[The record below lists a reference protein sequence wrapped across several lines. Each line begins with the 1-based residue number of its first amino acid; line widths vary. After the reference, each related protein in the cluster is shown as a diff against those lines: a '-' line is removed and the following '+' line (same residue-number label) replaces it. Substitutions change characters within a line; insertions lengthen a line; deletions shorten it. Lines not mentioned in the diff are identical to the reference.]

1 MQILNINNIKKNEG
15 VIYYRRQYSAD
26 AEVELPNQVENL
38 PITFTIETGPLGN
51 KEFELEF
58 DSSKLNYPLLP
69 IRKALKE
76 FILCKDENG
85 ELPL

>member
-1 MQILNINNIKKNEG
+1 MQILELKNLQKSEG

-26 AEVELPNQVENL
+26 AQVELPDQTESL
-38 PITFTIETGPLGN
+38 PISFTIETGPLGN

-58 DSSKLNYPLLP
+58 DSGMINYPLLP
-69 IRKALKE
+69 IRRALKE
-76 FILCKDENG
+76 FILAKDSNG